1 MSVTCKNLVPC
12 LISFQQLGR
21 SSVAATFTSCTC
33 PARWSATPLVKGLK
47 LPAIPFVRGPKGAER
62 EAEQSRREK
71 IESRFLRNSFIAS
84 GLLGKCHCCSI
95 FTF

>member
-1 MSVTCKNLVPC
+1 M
-12 LISFQQLGR
+12 
-21 SSVAATFTSCTC
+21 
-33 PARWSATPLVKGLK
+33 VKGLK

-71 IESRFLRNSFIAS
+71 IESRFLKNSFIVS
-84 GLLGKCHCCSI
+84 GLLGNCHCCSI